1 MNHFTGQAKRNRKEW
16 SPSSDRKFDR
26 SEIAPARFRELPLF
40 LRNEE
45 RHLPRQSKKKI
56 QVIKLTTILNEVCT
70 ICTQTKLQMSGYGPF

>member
-45 RHLPRQSKKKI
+45 RHLPRQSKKK
-56 QVIKLTTILNEVCT
+56 
-70 ICTQTKLQMSGYGPF
+70 YR